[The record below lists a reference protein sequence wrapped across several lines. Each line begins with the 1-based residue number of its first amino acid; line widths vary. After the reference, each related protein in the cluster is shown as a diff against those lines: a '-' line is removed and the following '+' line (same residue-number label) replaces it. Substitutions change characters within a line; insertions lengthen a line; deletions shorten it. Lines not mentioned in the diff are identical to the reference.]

1 MSLLDQLRAEWD
13 AQRQRRDGRDA
24 ETTIGGETLEIEDSQ
39 TVQSLSDSYLTAGS
53 NLHGVPRGREAYEAR
68 QIARTQ
74 PMQIIL
80 NAIVDQLTGGELTYP
95 SDDEETDQAEAD
107 LQTLVD
113 DILVGP
119 HLDGADFDD
128 LVAASVADMVGPGNA
143 YLEVL
148 EPEGSDLPVAALKPV
163 DPLTVRHNVDETRTP
178 QDPPYFQAPFQT
190 LSGTIV
196 SAGDA
201 SPTPLQQEDLVVM
214 AYPGSYRSDRI
225 YPLSPAM
232 QVKEWL
238 EVIADSTTHHGR
250 YYRDNELPPGV
261 LTARDAT
268 QGDIDSLKEEL
279 EAAKGD
285 PRAAPVVGTDARWVE
300 VGGSAVDLNVIEEQK
315 WFLRLCAAAFGIP
328 QTELGMVEDVNRA
341 EGDNQLSLVH
351 KRVTGPLAKTVGQ
364 AITRQL
370 LPQFDLYQSLD
381 QPFSVEV
388 KFSDPRQERSQEE
401 FVRDRYNA
409 GLATY
414 NEVRNEIGEGDPD
427 DETTVEI
434 GGQTVDYG
442 EHPRP
447 VVESLLIDARSNPA
461 PGEQPETGDTE

>member
-1 MSLLDQLRAEWD
+1 
-13 AQRQRRDGRDA
+13 
-24 ETTIGGETLEIEDSQ
+24 
-39 TVQSLSDSYLTAGS
+39 
-53 NLHGVPRGREAYEAR
+53 
-68 QIARTQ
+68 
-74 PMQIIL
+74 MQIIL
-80 NAIVDQLTGGELTYP
+80 NAIVDQLTGGELAYP
-95 SDDEETDQAEAD
+95 SDDEETDQSEAD

-128 LVAASVADMVGPGNA
+128 LVAAAVADMVGPGNA
-143 YLEVL
+143 YFEVL

-178 QDPPYFQAPFQT
+178 QDPPYYQAPFQT

-351 KRVTGPLAKTVGQ
+351 KRVTGPLAKTIGQ
-364 AITRQL
+364 ALTRQL

-381 QPFSVEV
+381 RPFSVEL
-388 KFSDPRQERSQEE
+388 KFSDPRQERAQES
-401 FVRDRYNA
+401 FVRERWNA

-414 NEVRNEIGEGDPD
+414 QEVRNDIGEGDPD
-427 DETTVEI
+427 DETTVTI
-434 GGQTVDYG
+434 NGTTIDYG
-442 EHPRP
+442 EHPQH
-447 VVESLLIDARSNPA
+447 VVEALLVDARNDDP
-461 PGEQPETGDTE
+461 PGTEQ